1 MEVVGDA
8 KIGTVDLFAAVEII
22 AVEDKSSSKIDE
34 SKVLV
39 QPLDAVFSEVGQ
51 EDEYENEESDDKGFI
66 VRHPEIEHD
75 NSLK

>member
-8 KIGTVDLFAAVEII
+8 NVGAVDLLAAGEII

-34 SKVLV
+34 FKVLV
-39 QPLDAVFSEVGQ
+39 QPLYAVFSEVGQ
-51 EDEYENEESDDKGFI
+51 EDGYENEESDDKGFI

-75 NSLK
+75 SSLK

>member
-51 EDEYENEESDDKGFI
+51 EDGYENENLMKK
-66 VRHPEIEHD
+66 V
-75 NSLK
+75 L